1 MKRLQGIVSS
11 GVAVRSPNPMPAA
24 DDKMRIPVRVRA
36 ISSQELPTVTDKYLN
51 ENKWWVSP
59 YNFVPEVRATFDL
72 PEKVSIHDA
81 TLRDG
86 EQTPGI
92 VFSIADKIAIA
103 EKLDEVGVER
113 IEAGMPA
120 VSEQDFEAIKQIS
133 KLGLKARIY
142 TFARAMNSDIDK
154 ALECGCHGVIVE
166 VPIGYP
172 KLKYQFKWTWE
183 DVLKKSVGVINY
195 AKSHGLHVVYFP
207 YDTTRAREEDLRNLL
222 SRIVLDSN
230 PDSVGVVDTMGCAL
244 PEAIKYMVRLVK
256 SLTKL
261 PVEVHTHND
270 FGMAVATELAGVE
283 AGANC
288 IHSCANGLGERTGNA
303 PLEELMVAL
312 HVLYGYD
319 TQYRLEKLPELG
331 ELVSRISGFAT
342 AVNKPIL
349 GERNFTRESGIGV
362 DLVVKEPL
370 AMFGTHPALTGR
382 RGEIVLGKK
391 SGKASITW
399 NLEQM
404 GIEGTDDEAVAEMLK
419 RVKDKGIEKRGLLTQ
434 KEFREIVDGVLMA
447 VRR

>member
-1 MKRLQGIVSS
+1 M
-11 GVAVRSPNPMPAA
+11 
-24 DDKMRIPVRVRA
+24 
-36 ISSQELPTVTDKYLN
+36 TDKYFREN
-51 ENKWWVSP
+51 EWWVSP
-59 YNFVPEVRATFDL
+59 YNFVPEVRGTFDL
-72 PEKVSIHDA
+72 PETVSIHDA

-86 EQTPGI
+86 EQTPGV
-92 VFSIADKIAIA
+92 VFSVADKIAIA

-120 VSEQDFEAIKQIS
+120 VSEQDFEAIKRIS
-133 KLGLKARIY
+133 KLGLKAKIY
-142 TFARAMNSDIDK
+142 TFARAINTDIDK
-154 ALECGCHGVIVE
+154 ALECGCHGVIIE
-166 VPIGYP
+166 IPIGYP

-183 DVLKKSVGVINY
+183 DVLRKSVGVINY
-195 AKSHGLHVVYFP
+195 AKSRGMHVVYFP

-222 SRIVLDSN
+222 SRLVLDSN

-288 IHSCANGLGERTGNA
+288 VHSCANGLGERTGNA
-303 PLEELMVAL
+303 ALEELMVAL
-312 HVLYGYD
+312 HVLYGYN
-319 TQYRLEKLPELG
+319 TQYQLAKLPELG
-331 ELVSRISGFAT
+331 ELVSRISRFDT
-342 AVNKPIL
+342 AANKPIL

-382 RGEIVLGKK
+382 RGEVVLGKK
-391 SGKASITW
+391 SGKASITY

-404 GIEGTDDEAVAEMLK
+404 GIAGTDDEAIGEMLK
-419 RVKDKGIEKRGLLTQ
+419 QVKDKGIEKRGLLTPD
-434 KEFREIVDGVLMA
+434 EFKDIVDGVLA
-447 VRR
+447 VRK

>member
-1 MKRLQGIVSS
+1 M
-11 GVAVRSPNPMPAA
+11 
-24 DDKMRIPVRVRA
+24 
-36 ISSQELPTVTDKYLN
+36 TDKYFREN
-51 ENKWWVSP
+51 EWWVSP
-59 YNFVPEVRATFDL
+59 YNFVPEVRGTFDL

-86 EQTPGI
+86 EQTPGV
-92 VFSIADKIAIA
+92 VFSVADKIAIA

-120 VSEQDFEAIKQIS
+120 VSEQDFEAIKRIS
-133 KLGLKARIY
+133 KLGLKAKIY
-142 TFARAMNSDIDK
+142 TFARAINTDIDK
-154 ALECGCHGVIVE
+154 AIECGCHGVIIE
-166 VPIGYP
+166 IPIGYP

-183 DVLKKSVGVINY
+183 DVLRKSVGVINY
-195 AKSHGLHVVYFP
+195 AKSKGMHVVYFP

-288 IHSCANGLGERTGNA
+288 VHSCANGLGERTGNA
-303 PLEELMVAL
+303 ALEELMVAL
-312 HVLYGYD
+312 HVLYGYN
-319 TQYRLEKLPELG
+319 TQYNLAKLPELG
-331 ELVSRISGFAT
+331 ELVSRISRFET
-342 AVNKPIL
+342 AANKPIL

-382 RGEIVLGKK
+382 RGEVVLGKK
-391 SGKASITW
+391 SGKASITY

-404 GIEGTDDEAVAEMLK
+404 GIAGTDDEAIGEMLK
-419 RVKDKGIEKRGLLTQ
+419 QVKDKGIEKRGLLTPD
-434 KEFREIVDGVLMA
+434 EFKDIVDGVLA
-447 VRR
+447 VRK